1 MNYLSVEQLTK
12 KFQDF
17 PLARDLTFGISQGEK
32 VALVGKNGC
41 GKSTLLRMIAGQ
53 EDPDSGKV
61 VFKKDITIGFLSQE
75 PELNAE
81 NTVKKEVFYEGNEAL
96 SVISQYEEALHS
108 GEDAA
113 KIQELVDKI
122 DALKAWDYE
131 HQVHEILGRLGVE
144 DLDQK
149 INELSGG
156 QKKRVALAKTL
167 INSPDFLILDE
178 PTNHLDIDAIE
189 WLEKYLSSSSIT
201 LLMITHDRY
210 FLESVCNKILEL
222 DEASVYR
229 YEGNF
234 SYFLEKK
241 AEREQQEMSEVEK
254 AKNLMRK
261 ELDWMRRQPKAR
273 GTKAKYR
280 VDAFYDLKDKAS
292 KKFDDRQLN
301 MNLNIARQGSKV
313 MEIDHLKKS
322 FGPLKIIED
331 FNYVFKKKDRIG
343 IVGKNGAGKSTF
355 LNLITGLDNEYEGE
369 IITGETT
376 KIGYFQQDKFEF
388 SDEMRVIDVI
398 KEVAE
403 VIRLADGSEV
413 SASQL
418 LQHFLFPVK
427 MHYQQVSLL
436 SGGEKKR
443 LQLMRTLVK
452 NPNFLILDEPTN
464 DLDIYTLAVLEDY
477 LIDYPGCLMIVSHD
491 RFFMDRL
498 IEHCFVF
505 EGAGKVFDFPGNY
518 SQYREYLNDKE
529 QAEKAERKQAEA
541 RQPQQEKPKDKTR
554 LSYKEKLEYESL
566 EKEIEELE
574 QKKAAIVENMNTE
587 TDHEKLAGLS
597 VEFESLTALIEEKTE
612 RWMELAELG
621 GG

>member
-17 PLARDLTFGISQGEK
+17 PLVKDLTFGISQGEK

-41 GKSTLLRMIAGQ
+41 GKSTLLRMIAGA
-53 EDPDSGKV
+53 EYPDTGKV
-61 VFKKDITIGFLSQE
+61 VFKKDITIGFLPQE
-75 PELNAE
+75 PELNNG
-81 NTVKKEVFYEGNEAL
+81 NTIKEEVFHEGNEAL
-96 SVISQYEEALHS
+96 SAISEYEEAIS
-108 GEDAA
+108 KGDEAS
-113 KIQELVDKI
+113 KIQALVDKI
-122 DALKAWDYE
+122 DTLKAWDYE
-131 HQVHEILGRLGVE
+131 YQVHEILGRLGIE

-149 INELSGG
+149 IGNISGG

-167 INSPDFLILDE
+167 INAPDFLILDE

-189 WLEKYLSSSSIT
+189 WLEKYLSATNIT

-210 FLESVCNKILEL
+210 FLESVCNKIFEL
-222 DEASVYR
+222 DEASLFG

-241 AEREQQEMSEVEK
+241 AERQQQEMSEVEK

-261 ELDWMRRQPKAR
+261 ELDWIRRQPKAR

-292 KKFDDRQLN
+292 KKFDERQLN
-301 MNLNIARQGSKV
+301 MNLDIARQGSKI
-313 MEIDHLKKS
+313 MEIDHLSKS
-322 FGPLKIIED
+322 FGDLKIIED

-355 LNLITGLDNEYEGE
+355 LNLLTGVDEQFSGE
-369 IITGETT
+369 IVTGETT

-403 VIRLADGSEV
+403 VIKLADGSEI

-427 MHYQQVSLL
+427 MHYQQTGLL

-464 DLDIYTLAVLEDY
+464 DLDIYTLAVLEEY
-477 LIDYPGCLMIVSHD
+477 LIDYPGCLMVVSHD
-491 RFFMDRL
+491 RYFMDRL

-505 EGAGKVFDFPGNY
+505 EGNGKVFDFPGNY
-518 SQYREYLNDKE
+518 TQYREYQNDKE
-529 QAEKAERKQAEA
+529 QSEKAEKKEKETKPAK
-541 RQPQQEKPKDKTR
+541 QEKPQEKTR
-554 LSYKEKLEYESL
+554 LSYKEKVEYENL

-574 QKKAAIVENMNTE
+574 TQKTALVAQMNTE
-587 TDHEKLAGLS
+587 NDHEKITELS
-597 VEFESLTALIEEKTE
+597 LLFEEMNRQIETKTE
-612 RWMELAELG
+612 RWMELGEIG
-621 GG
+621 G